1 MKGRLGGHDL
11 RPVSVALF
19 LIGVLSLTV
28 EWAVGI
34 SAGLVIPLEPAV
46 GTAALLPAM
55 LVGLVISLRR
65 PQLVI
70 GPLVVALGASP
81 AVTFGLEAWAANL
94 EVDPR
99 PGAQVAAWIAAG
111 SWIWFYVWPA
121 LIAVYFPDGRL
132 PGPRWWPVAGGLMV
146 LPAVMQVGF
155 TLDPTTYGEDS
166 IPGGPPAAL
175 EIDHLPAVVGVL
187 LLSFLGLLIAAVTS
201 LVRRYRRGDTV
212 TRLQIRWLAAG
223 AAAFPITLVT
233 GWIVSLPTGGW
244 SSFFLLG
251 LALGA
256 LTMPVSIA
264 IAVLRHG
271 LWDLGRLVSRTT
283 AYLAVTLSLA
293 ATYALVVSAM
303 SWVLPGESSVVVAVA
318 TLIVAAAFRPL
329 LRRVQQQVDRRFNRE
344 QFDGHRSV
352 EEFGARL
359 RDQVHPDDVVVDLVD
374 VLTRTLQPTTVRVW
388 RSP

>member
-1 MKGRLGGHDL
+1 MKAGSGRGDL

-19 LIGVLSLTV
+19 LMGVLSLTV

-34 SAGLVIPLEPAV
+34 PAGLMSPWESAV
-46 GTAALLPAM
+46 ATAVLLPAM
-55 LVGLVISLRR
+55 LVGLLISLRR
-65 PQLVI
+65 PHLVI

-81 AVTFGLEAWAANL
+81 AVTFGLETWAASL
-94 EVDPR
+94 EVEPR

-132 PGPRWWPVAGGLMV
+132 PGPRWWPVAGGLIV
-146 LPAVMQVGF
+146 LPAVMQLGF
-155 TLDPTTYGEDS
+155 TFDPTTYGADG
-166 IPGGPPAAL
+166 IPGGPPAVLAV
-175 EIDHLPAVVGVL
+175 DHLPVVGGVL
-187 LLSFLGLLIAAVTS
+187 VLGFFGLLVAAVTS
-201 LVRRYRRGDTV
+201 LVRRYRRGGTV
-212 TRLQIRWLAAG
+212 TRLQIRWLATG

-233 GWIVSLPTGGW
+233 GWILWLVTGQW
-244 SSFFLLG
+244 SSLFLLG
-251 LALGA
+251 LAIGA
-256 LTMPVSIA
+256 VTMPVSIA

-293 ATYALVVSAM
+293 ATYAMVVTAM
-303 SWVLPGESSVVVAVA
+303 SWVLPQASSLAVAVA
-318 TLIVAAAFRPL
+318 TLVVAAAFRPL

-352 EEFGARL
+352 EEFGIRL
-359 RDQVHPDDVVVDLVD
+359 RDQTHPDDVVVDLVD
-374 VLTRTLQPTTVRVW
+374 VLTHTLQPTTVMVW
-388 RSP
+388 RSS

>member
-1 MKGRLGGHDL
+1 MKATLGGHDL

-34 SAGLVIPLEPAV
+34 SAGLVSPWESAIS
-46 GTAALLPAM
+46 TAALLPAM
-55 LVGLVISLRR
+55 LVGLLISLRR

-99 PGAQVAAWIAAG
+99 PGAQVAAWTAAG

-132 PGPRWWPVAGGLMV
+132 PGPRWWPVAGGLIV
-146 LPAVMQVGF
+146 LPAVMHLGF
-155 TLDPTTYGEDS
+155 TLDPTTYGEDG
-166 IPGGPPAAL
+166 IPGGPPTAL
-175 EIDHLPAVVGVL
+175 EIDHLPVVGGVL
-187 LLSFLGLLIAAVTS
+187 LVGFLGLLIAAVTS

-212 TRLQIRWLAAG
+212 TRLQIRWLATG

-233 GWIVSLPTGGW
+233 GWIVWLLTGGW

-251 LALGA
+251 LAVGA
-256 LTMPVSIA
+256 VTMPVSIA

-293 ATYALVVSAM
+293 ATYAMVVTAM
-303 SWVLPGESSVVVAVA
+303 SWVLPGASSLAVAVA
-318 TLIVAAAFRPL
+318 TLVVAAAFRPL
-329 LRRVQQQVDRRFNRE
+329 LRRVQQQVDRRFNRQ

-352 EEFGARL
+352 EEFGKRL
-359 RDQVHPDDVVVDLVD
+359 RDQTHPDDVVVDLVD
-374 VLTRTLQPTTVRVW
+374 VLTRTLQPRTVRVW
-388 RSP
+388 RSS